1 MVTNNEVGRKGASN
15 SALVWHC
22 GDRGLFSI
30 WTCWFPVELKN
41 FFLNRRGGTN
51 LRDEYSNN
59 WEFADFLGGSPGITY
74 WRSYSWEEHFVP
86 LCLFVKTSPVYLP
99 VASGNGN
106 MFFTQKLHVQIA
118 NNPRSPQSQT
128 ESQWW
133 SPSRPTSF
141 FAIPSTSK
149 LRMGDEV
156 GGGSS
161 NSSQDSPKDSLEYT
175 PSIR

>member
-1 MVTNNEVGRKGASN
+1 MVTKNEVGRKGASN

-30 WTCWFPVELKN
+30 WTCWFPVELTF

-86 LCLFVKTSPVYLP
+86 LCLFVKISPVNLP

-106 MFFTQKLHVQIA
+106 MFFYTKMTRS
-118 NNPRSPQSQT
+118 NRKYPRSPQSQT
-128 ESQWW
+128 DSQLLF
-133 SPSRPTSF
+133 PSRPTSF
-141 FAIPSTSK
+141 FVTIIP
-149 LRMGDEV
+149 
-156 GGGSS
+156 
-161 NSSQDSPKDSLEYT
+161 
-175 PSIR
+175 